1 MSKLNRDAFTQF
13 AKLVLGYTVIVIL
26 WGAFVRATGSGA
38 GCGAHWPLCNGEL
51 IPRSPSVAR
60 IIEFS
65 HRLSSGL
72 SLALVLALVLQSR
85 RVFAVG
91 HPVRRAAIWAF
102 VFIIGEA
109 LVGAMLVLL
118 KLVAGNDSGLRAIVI
133 GLHLLNSFL
142 LLFWLTRVVFLAKTE
157 VATSTAPARAV
168 FISRVGILTCL
179 IAVAITGAAGAI
191 AALGDTLF
199 PVTSLADGLAQDF
212 SPAAHY
218 LIKLRKWHPIFACS
232 TMLYVVFQTMV
243 LPGWFP
249 GVVNRRL
256 GTIVCCLVIFQVFGG
271 FLNLILLAPVWMQL
285 FHLLCADA
293 IWITLSLWY
302 FSTGQPAADEAAS

>member
-1 MSKLNRDAFTQF
+1 MSKLNRDKFTQF

-51 IPRSPSVAR
+51 IPHSPDMAR

-72 SLALVLALVLQSR
+72 SLVLVLALVTMSR

-109 LVGAMLVLL
+109 LVGGMLVLL
-118 KLVAGNDSGLRAIVI
+118 KLVAGNDSGLRALVI
-133 GLHLLNSFL
+133 GLHLLNSFF
-142 LLFWLTRVVFLAKTE
+142 LLFWLTRVVYLAKTE
-157 VATSTAPARAV
+157 LVASTASARAL
-168 FISRVGILTCL
+168 FIARASILTCMVAL
-179 IAVAITGAAGAI
+179 AITGMAGAI

-199 PVTSLADGLAQDF
+199 PVNSLADGLAQDIA
-212 SPAAHY
+212 PTAHY
-218 LIKLRKWHPIFACS
+218 LIKLRKWHPIFACA
-232 TMLYVVFQTMV
+232 TMLYLAIQTMA
-243 LPGWFP
+243 LPSWLP

-256 GTIVCCLVIFQVFGG
+256 GTIVFCLVIFQVFGG

-285 FHLLCADA
+285 FHLLTADV
-293 IWITLSLWY
+293 IWITLCLWY
-302 FSTGQPAADEAAS
+302 FSTGQPAADVHNV